1 MTITDAICE
10 SIETIIDEA
19 VCLYGEDEM
28 MQIAEDED
36 VVEIVALSLKII
48 YKRGFLKRDQ
58 AKKNIDTI
66 DWIARAKEKII
77 EYIEE
82 HYKE

>member
-58 AKKNIDTI
+58 VKKNI